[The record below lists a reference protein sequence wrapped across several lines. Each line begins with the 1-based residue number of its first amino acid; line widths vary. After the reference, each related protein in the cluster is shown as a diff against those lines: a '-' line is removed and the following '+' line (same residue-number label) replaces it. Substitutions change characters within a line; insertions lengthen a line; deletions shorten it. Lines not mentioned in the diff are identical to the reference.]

1 MEDRLVQIT
10 APRDKID
17 AIRKLAERDDVEL
30 QSVSRLEKDR
40 RTITLLV
47 RPKARQELFDDVQ
60 STLGRSKDW
69 RMVSLPVEAI
79 VPEPEE
85 PDEEKIVE
93 ESISE
98 TREELYEEIAK
109 GAVVS
114 NATLMLTALSGIV
127 AAVGMIQ
134 NSIPVVIGAM
144 VIAPLLGPILAV
156 ILGTS
161 LGEISLI
168 LRASRAAALGIA
180 TAIAVGLVIGLA
192 FEFRVSNGEIAA
204 RTHVGAD
211 NVALALA
218 SGAAA
223 ALSVM
228 TGISGVLVGVMVAAA
243 LLPPAVA
250 SGLLLGKGALAE
262 ASGAGLMLAVNVA
275 AMTMAGQVAFLVQGL
290 RPRTWYRRK
299 AARQSV
305 IISLL
310 FWTSALVILGGLIL
324 LRRKLVGS

>member
-10 APRDKID
+10 APRDKVD
-17 AIRKLAERDDVEL
+17 AIRELAERDDVEL
-30 QSVSRLEKDR
+30 QSVSRLEQDR
-40 RTITLLV
+40 RTVTLLV

-60 STLGRSKDW
+60 SALGRSKDW
-69 RMVSLPVEAI
+69 RMVALPVEAI

-85 PDEEKIVE
+85 TDEEKIVE

-98 TREELYEEIAK
+98 TREELYEEIEK
-109 GAVVS
+109 GAVLS
-114 NATLMLTALSGIV
+114 FATLALTGLSAIV

-161 LGEISLI
+161 LGDMSLI
-168 LRASRAAALGIA
+168 LRAVRAAALGIA
-180 TAIAVGLVIGLA
+180 VAIGVGLGIGLV
-192 FEFRVSNGEIAA
+192 FEFGISDGEIAT
-204 RTHVGAD
+204 RTKVGAD
-211 NVALALA
+211 SVALALA

-228 TGISGVLVGVMVAAA
+228 TGISGALVGVMVAAA

-250 SGLLLGKGALAE
+250 TGLLLGKGAFAGT
-262 ASGAGLMLAVNVA
+262 AGAGLMLAVNIA
-275 AMTMAGQVAFLVQGL
+275 AMTLAGQIVFLVQGL

-310 FWTSALVILGGLIL
+310 FWTSALIVLGGLIL